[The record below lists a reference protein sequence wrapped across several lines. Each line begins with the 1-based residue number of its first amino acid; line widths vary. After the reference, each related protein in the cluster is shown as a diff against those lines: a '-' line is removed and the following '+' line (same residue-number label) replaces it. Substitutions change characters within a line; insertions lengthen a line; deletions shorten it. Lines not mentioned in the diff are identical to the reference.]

1 MLLKSRTEPDLLKLL
16 RFLNTR
22 MILSEDDRKQYL
34 YLQKGY
40 EGEVVFDQLASENL
54 KNEIFIL
61 NDLMLEINHSKFQ
74 IDSSLII
81 QDTIITCEVKN
92 FEGNYLYRDGEF
104 YLCVAQNPIT
114 NPLYQV
120 KRSETLLQQYL
131 KKNGLHFRTLPYLVF
146 INPNFFLYQAPQ
158 KDSIIFPPQLSNFMN
173 KVNSKP
179 SKLNGMQQKLAD
191 QLIADHKIE
200 SPYPKLPPYDY
211 HSLQKGLTCAS
222 CNSFIIICDERKARC
237 NDCGFE
243 EAIGSA
249 IVRSVDELKLLF
261 PDLKITTTIIHDWCL
276 VVESRKTVRKVLT
289 MNYKLLGH
297 GKYSYFDTVLK

>member
-1 MLLKSRTEPDLLKLL
+1 MNLTE
-16 RFLNTR
+16 
-22 MILSEDDRKQYL
+22 EEVKQYL
-34 YLQKGY
+34 YLKKGY
-40 EGEVVFDQLASENL
+40 EGEVAFDKLTLSHLNNQ
-54 KNEIFIL
+54 IYIL
-61 NDLMLEINHSKFQ
+61 NDIMVEINHSKFQ

-104 YLCVAQNPIT
+104 YLSGTQSPIT
-114 NPLYQV
+114 NPLHQV

-131 KKNGLHFRTLPYLVF
+131 KKNGLHFRVLPYLVF

-158 KDSIIFPPQLSNFMN
+158 NDSIIFPPQLSNFMN

-191 QLIADHKIE
+191 QLIVDHKIE

-222 CNSFIIICDERKARC
+222 CNSFLIICDERKARC

-249 IVRSVDELKLLF
+249 IVRSVEELKLLF

-276 VVESRKTVRKVLT
+276 VVESRKTVRK
-289 MNYKLLGH
+289 
-297 GKYSYFDTVLK
+297 FLKKNFKVVGSRQWTHYE